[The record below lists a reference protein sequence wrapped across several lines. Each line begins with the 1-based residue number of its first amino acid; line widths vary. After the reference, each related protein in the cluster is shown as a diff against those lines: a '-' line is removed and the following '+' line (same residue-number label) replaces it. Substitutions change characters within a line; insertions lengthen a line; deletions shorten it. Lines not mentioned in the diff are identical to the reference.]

1 MEQNK
6 DTIIRN
12 LRKGG
17 ICFTAASFLLMLV
30 NLYGAVAVLMLEPFS
45 KMQTGTRVQAVEISA
60 VFAVNAVCL
69 LLAALMF
76 LRIAR
81 DSRPFT
87 QKNVRT
93 VRNIGI
99 LFVLGSFCP
108 ALIGNLVTGFALFG
122 KMRQNDFRPNT
133 LIAGVILLLV
143 AYVMHYGTALQQ
155 ESDETL

>member
-1 MEQNK
+1 MEQK
-6 DTIIRN
+6 KEKIIRN

-17 ICFTAASFLLMLV
+17 ICFTVASFLLMLV

-45 KMQTGTRVQAVEISA
+45 QMQEGTRLQAVDISA
-60 VFAVNAVCL
+60 VLAINAVCL

-93 VRNIGI
+93 VRHIGI

-108 ALIGNLVTGFALFG
+108 ALIGNIVTGFTLFG
-122 KMRQNDFRPNT
+122 KMAQHYFRPYT
-133 LIAGVILLLV
+133 LIAGVILLFV
-143 AYVMHYGTALQQ
+143 AYIMHYGAALQQ